1 MHKII
6 ENQKVILQLPFPF
19 TTWFECPQNA
29 VLIHYE
35 LFDSLDSRRC
45 DSGRKHTSEEI
56 GWMWCE
62 PPPAAL
68 CVCVC
73 ARAHGPAA
81 RAAVTRQWDTHVK
94 DFCGSFARIIN
105 TVKFCFR
112 NQNTFACSLWNYT
125 YDWQV
130 WELRVESFGETSL
143 CSFFS
148 YLKVRINS
156 LMSPRAK
163 STISSPL
170 CVG

>member
-1 MHKII
+1 MSPKCSFNSLRTLWLIG
-6 ENQKVILQLPFPF
+6 QPAM
-19 TTWFECPQNA
+19 WFRTETHIWGNWLDVMWTSPCCA
-29 VLIHYE
+29 V
-35 LFDSLDSRRC
+35 
-45 DSGRKHTSEEI
+45 
-56 GWMWCE
+56 
-62 PPPAAL
+62 